1 MTAAGPLLLTALL
14 ACAAYTAAAARLRRR
29 GDAWPWWRQACCWL
43 AGTVFVA
50 GAALPWQ
57 TWLPPFT
64 GHMAAHLAAGMV
76 APLPAVL
83 ARPVTLAL
91 RALPVPGR
99 RALLAVLHSRPAAV
113 LAFPPVAAALDI
125 GGLWLLYRAPVPPQW
140 HHSPWLYVHLFAAGW
155 LFTFAVL
162 AVDPLRHRTGL
173 ALRAGTLLA
182 AAAAHAVLAKTLWAA
197 GPPGTGYAPAD
208 LHRAAPL
215 MYYGGDAV
223 EIALAVVL
231 ACQWYRAQGRALAR
245 RSRPARR
252 HGPGRGGVPGPVP
265 PERASRSLRPSDH
278 RPRHQEASR

>member
-1 MTAAGPLLLTALL
+1 MAGAVFAAG
-14 ACAAYTAAAARLRRR
+14 
-29 GDAWPWWRQACCWL
+29 
-43 AGTVFVA
+43 V
-50 GAALPWQ
+50 ALPWQ

-64 GHMAAHLAAGMV
+64 AHMAAHLAAGMA

-83 ARPVTLAL
+83 ARPATLAL

-113 LAFPPVAAALDI
+113 LAFPPVAAVLDI
-125 GGLWLLYRAPVPPQW
+125 GGLWLLYRAPLPPGL
-140 HHSPWLYVHLFAAGW
+140 HHSPWLHLHLFAAGW

-173 ALRAGTLLA
+173 ALRAATLPA

-215 MYYGGDAV
+215 MYYGGDVV
-223 EIALAVVL
+223 EIALAVIL
-231 ACQWYRAQGRALAR
+231 ARQWYRAQGRALAR

-252 HGPGRGGVPGPVP
+252 HAPGPGGVPGDAP
-265 PERASRSLRPSDH
+265 PERTPRPLRPSDH

>member
-1 MTAAGPLLLTALL
+1 MTAVGPLLLPALV

-29 GDAWPWWRQACCWL
+29 GDGWPWWRDACCWL

-50 GAALPWQ
+50 GAAVPWQ

-64 GHMAAHLAAGMV
+64 AHMAAHLAAGML

-99 RALLAVLHSRPAAV
+99 RALLAVLRSRPAAV

-162 AVDPLRHRTGL
+162 AVDPLRHRAGL
-173 ALRAGTLLA
+173 ALRAVTLLA

-208 LHRAAPL
+208 LRLASRV
-215 MYYGGDAV
+215 MYYGGDVA
-223 EIALAVVL
+223 EIALAVAV
-231 ACQWYRAQGRALAR
+231 AAQWYGARGRALAR
-245 RSRPARR
+245 RARR
-252 HGPGRGGVPGPVP
+252 RGVGGVAGVLVSRAAGPEHRSP
-265 PERASRSLRPSDH
+265 PAAHDPPHE
-278 RPRHQEASR
+278 QEAAR